1 MGRCYEV
8 RREEGKGIG
17 QDNSRVTAGL
27 GQQQGSTSSR
37 RWRVV
42 GVASAAL
49 ALVGVVSI
57 VSMVGGDGSEILFQ
71 MQNLRALQGAE
82 LPSYSPAALALS
94 RGSASDLA
102 KSVKDVQGIVE
113 HEAQRRKQAKG
124 GVASSA
130 ENMAGGTS
138 LTKKQLAQIVT
149 AARAAADKNN
159 QLIYAADDALAAS
172 QAELGNDASEVSQL
186 SSTSAAGTGTH
197 T

>member
-1 MGRCYEV
+1 MDDWKEV
-8 RREEGKGIG
+8 RTTETGKEMGG
-17 QDNSRVTAGL
+17 DKSRVTPGH
-27 GQQQGSTSSR
+27 GEQQGSTSSH

-49 ALVGVVSI
+49 ALVGLVS
-57 VSMVGGDGSEILFQ
+57 VVGGDGSAILFQ

-113 HEAQRRKQAKG
+113 HEAQRRKKAKG
-124 GVASSA
+124 GGASSA

>member
-1 MGRCYEV
+1 MESWEEV
-8 RREEGKGIG
+8 RREAGKGMG
-17 QDNSRVTAGL
+17 EYNSRGTAGR
-27 GQQQGSTSSR
+27 GEQQGSTSSR

-49 ALVGVVSI
+49 ALVGVVS
-57 VSMVGGDGSEILFQ
+57 MVGGDGSAILFQ

-102 KSVKDVQGIVE
+102 KSVKEVKGIVE
-113 HEAQRRKQAKG
+113 HEAQRRKKGKG
-124 GVASSA
+124 GGASSA

>member
-49 ALVGVVSI
+49 ALVGV
-57 VSMVGGDGSEILFQ
+57 GDGSEILFQ

-172 QAELGNDASEVSQL
+172 QAELGNDASEVSHL